1 MAPILRGV
9 TALLVAGCGLL
20 PPISAQAEMFRPE
33 IARLANGLTIMVTTN
48 RRAPQVTH
56 MVWYKVGS
64 ADDPAGK
71 TGLAHYLEHLMF
83 KGSGETPPG
92 GFSRA
97 IAKIGGRENAYTSL
111 DYTAY
116 FQTIAIEQLPL
127 AMRLE
132 AERMAGILAPVEE
145 AVPERDVVR
154 QERRQRT
161 DGQPGAQLS
170 EQAAATLFSG
180 HPYGVPIIGWDADIA
195 GLTRDDALAFHQR
208 WYAPNNAILALAGD
222 ITLEQAVA
230 LAERH
235 YGSIPARAIPARIL
249 PAPPPQVASS
259 RLEMTSKQV
268 REASW
273 QRRYRAPSLGWAPD
287 GATSPR
293 HRLALQMLAELLDGG
308 GTGRLARALLE
319 GATPRLTSLSVSY
332 DGQRRGPGVF
342 VIAATPLPGGDIAAL
357 EQAIDTELAQALK
370 DGFSP
375 EDVRRAGQRL
385 ADAAAFALDSAGGA
399 AHRLG
404 AVLALDQPVSVLEDW
419 PTDIASVT
427 ADEVQAAARL
437 VLHDKPAVTAILR
450 PEPKS

>member
-1 MAPILRGV
+1 MGPIVRGV
-9 TALLVAGCGLL
+9 VALGVITVGWTAAL
-20 PPISAQAEMFRPE
+20 PVQAEMFRPE
-33 IARLANGLTIMVTTN
+33 ITQLANGLTVMVATN

-83 KGSGETPPG
+83 KGSGATPPG

-97 IAKIGGRENAYTSL
+97 IARVGGRENAYTSL

-127 AMRLE
+127 AMGLE

-170 EQAAATLFSG
+170 EQTAATLFSG

-195 GLTRDDALAFHQR
+195 GLTREDALAFHQR

-235 YGSIPARAIPARIL
+235 YGAIPARPVPPRVL

-273 QRRYRAPSLGWAPD
+273 QRRYRAPSLGWAPE
-287 GATSPR
+287 GAASPR
-293 HRLALQMLAELLDGG
+293 HRLALQMLAELLDGN
-308 GTGRLARALLE
+308 GTGRMARRLLE
-319 GATPRLTSLSVSY
+319 GSTAKLTSLSVSY

-342 VIAATPLPGGDIAAL
+342 LLAATPAPGGDLAEIERL
-357 EQAIDTELAQALK
+357 IDAELSQALAE
-370 DGFSP
+370 GFGAD
-375 EDVRRAGQRL
+375 EVRRAGQRL

-404 AVLALDQPVSVLEDW
+404 AVLALGQPVSVLEDW
-419 PTDIASVT
+419 PAEIASVT
-427 ADEVQAAARL
+427 PDEVLAAARL
-437 VLHDKPAVTAILR
+437 VLQGKPAVTSILR
-450 PEPKS
+450 PEAKS